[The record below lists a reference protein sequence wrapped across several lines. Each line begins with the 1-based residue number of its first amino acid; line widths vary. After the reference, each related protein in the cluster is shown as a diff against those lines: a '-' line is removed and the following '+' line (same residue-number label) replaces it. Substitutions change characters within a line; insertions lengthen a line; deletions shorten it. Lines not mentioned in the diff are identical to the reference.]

1 MTREDLKR
9 QVLAKLDVPAEF
21 SAMESARL
29 DHWLKNYPVVFDFGP
44 GAVLSAER
52 QLRRELNQAQRL
64 ASNALRGASLKRP

>member
-21 SAMESARL
+21 SAMASTRL
-29 DHWLKNYPVVFDFGP
+29 DDWLKNYPLVFDFGP

-52 QLRRELNQAQRL
+52 QLRRELNSAQRE
-64 ASNALRGASLKRP
+64 ADAKLRGNDVQRP